1 MANQK
6 ENKQLQRRKN
16 LERKKFLLG
25 NAFMA
30 LSKKMKGEFSSETLQ
45 AFLESKAKSARD
57 RKLVEELK
65 KKLPVNFSWRMESS
79 EPALEA
85 QIAAL
90 EVQIIS
96 LKKQLEKDA
105 FSQKKDTSFILE
117 ENSTLKS
124 QIRDLKT
131 NFNKLDIYT
140 DSNSKKINN
149 LETIV
154 LWAVL
159 LSIPHIIISLYMFF
173 MFRVIPTN

>member
-1 MANQK
+1 M
-6 ENKQLQRRKN
+6 
-16 LERKKFLLG
+16 
-25 NAFMA
+25 
-30 LSKKMKGEFSSETLQ
+30 
-45 AFLESKAKSARD
+45 
-57 RKLVEELK
+57 
-65 KKLPVNFSWRMESS
+65 
-79 EPALEA
+79 
-85 QIAAL
+85 
-90 EVQIIS
+90 S
-96 LKKQLEKDA
+96 L
-105 FSQKKDTSFILE
+105 ILE